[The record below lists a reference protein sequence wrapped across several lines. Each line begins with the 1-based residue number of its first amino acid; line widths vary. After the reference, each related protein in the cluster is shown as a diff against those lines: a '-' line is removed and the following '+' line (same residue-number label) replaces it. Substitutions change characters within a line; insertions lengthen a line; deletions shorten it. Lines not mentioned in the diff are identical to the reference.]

1 MQDGMS
7 LALSGMPFL
16 TRNGRTIEGGEQ
28 KKEEEERGGGNEES

>member
-28 KKEEEERGGGNEES
+28 KKRRRWGLKKVEC